1 MGTEQFLD
9 HVKALKTPV
18 GKLGT
23 FSKTYGVP
31 LGILAGA
38 RNNGAKPRGT
48 ESSALTSG
56 DQKIPME
63 KMGLLSSQG
72 FIQTER
78 AALRK
83 TLTGCKKK
91 IVVSEDSN
99 KLEKVAQKNDRIC
112 YCKYQSLDLTGP
124 WITSGNWLLV
134 WSAISLAHT
143 VHGCPEKCLCNTA
156 AKTADCKNRGFT
168 EIPARLPPEIQI
180 LQLQNNRIW
189 RINQNAFTATPLLK
203 ILDLSNNSV
212 SSVAPGAFQKL
223 RYLQVLN
230 LTRNMI
236 HYIENK
242 TFSFLPH
249 LKELDLSSNSIIRL
263 PETFGNSTGNITLLS
278 VKHNKLQK
286 MERILLESL
295 PNLKVVLFKDNP
307 WQCNCNIFG
316 LKLWLE
322 SFLYR
327 GGISDGIICSAP
339 GIRKGKELLK
349 VPYELFGACSL
360 RTALHLAS
368 SHHHHGYEHRGSLKH
383 GPHGEPGDG
392 GRAGCEP
399 KAKARPVSLRH
410 AIATVVIT
418 GVVCGIVCLMMLAA
432 AVYGCAYAAI
442 TAKYHREHPARQHG
456 APEKKELLES
466 SLP

>member
-1 MGTEQFLD
+1 MAE
-9 HVKALKTPV
+9 
-18 GKLGT
+18 
-23 FSKTYGVP
+23 
-31 LGILAGA
+31 
-38 RNNGAKPRGT
+38 
-48 ESSALTSG
+48 
-56 DQKIPME
+56 
-63 KMGLLSSQG
+63 
-72 FIQTER
+72 
-78 AALRK
+78 
-83 TLTGCKKK
+83 
-91 IVVSEDSN
+91 
-99 KLEKVAQKNDRIC
+99 
-112 YCKYQSLDLTGP
+112 
-124 WITSGNWLLV
+124 GNWLLI
-134 WSAISLAHT
+134 WSVTLLAHT
-143 VHGCPEKCLCNTA
+143 AHSCPEKCLCHKA
-156 AKTADCKNRGFT
+156 SKTADCKNRGFT

-203 ILDLSNNSV
+203 ILDLSNNSI
-212 SSVAPGAFQKL
+212 SSVALGAFQKL

-230 LTRNMI
+230 LTRNLI

-316 LKLWLE
+316 MKLWLE

-327 GGISDGIICSAP
+327 GGISDSIICSAP
-339 GIRKGKELLK
+339 GVRKGKDLLK
-349 VPYELFGACSL
+349 VPYELFGACAL
-360 RTALHLAS
+360 RAAPMPPAS
-368 SHHHHGYEHRGSLKH
+368 SHQWPGSEQRAWPKH

-392 GRAGCEP
+392 GRGGCEP
-399 KAKARPVSLRH
+399 KARPRPVSLRH

-418 GVVCGIVCLMMLAA
+418 GVVCGVVCLMMLAA

-442 TAKYHREHPARQHG
+442 TARYHKEHLGPVRQHG
-456 APEKKELLES
+456 TPEEKEPFES
-466 SLP
+466 SMA

>member
-1 MGTEQFLD
+1 T
-9 HVKALKTPV
+9 
-18 GKLGT
+18 
-23 FSKTYGVP
+23 
-31 LGILAGA
+31 
-38 RNNGAKPRGT
+38 
-48 ESSALTSG
+48 
-56 DQKIPME
+56 
-63 KMGLLSSQG
+63 
-72 FIQTER
+72 
-78 AALRK
+78 
-83 TLTGCKKK
+83 
-91 IVVSEDSN
+91 
-99 KLEKVAQKNDRIC
+99 
-112 YCKYQSLDLTGP
+112 
-124 WITSGNWLLV
+124 GNWLLV
-134 WSAISLAHT
+134 WSVILLAHRAQ
-143 VHGCPEKCLCNTA
+143 GCPEKCLCHTA
-156 AKTADCKNRGFT
+156 SKTADCKNRGFT

-180 LQLQNNRIW
+180 LLLQNNRIW

-203 ILDLSNNSV
+203 ILDLSNNSL

-278 VKHNKLQK
+278 LKHNKLQK

-327 GGISDGIICSAP
+327 GGISDGIVCSAP
-339 GIRKGKELLK
+339 GVRKGRALLA

-360 RTALHLAS
+360 RAAPAS
-368 SHHHHGYEHRGSLKH
+368 GHPHGPEPRASEPRASAKH
-383 GPHGEPGDG
+383 GPHEPPD
-392 GRAGCEP
+392 GCEP

-442 TAKYHREHPARQHG
+442 TAKARRQQLGPGRQHG
-456 APEKKELLES
+456 APDKRELLES
-466 SLP
+466 SVP

>member
-1 MGTEQFLD
+1 TGT
-9 HVKALKTPV
+9 
-18 GKLGT
+18 
-23 FSKTYGVP
+23 
-31 LGILAGA
+31 
-38 RNNGAKPRGT
+38 
-48 ESSALTSG
+48 
-56 DQKIPME
+56 
-63 KMGLLSSQG
+63 
-72 FIQTER
+72 
-78 AALRK
+78 
-83 TLTGCKKK
+83 
-91 IVVSEDSN
+91 
-99 KLEKVAQKNDRIC
+99 
-112 YCKYQSLDLTGP
+112 
-124 WITSGNWLLV
+124 WLLV
-134 WSAISLAHT
+134 WSVIVLAQAAC
-143 VHGCPEKCLCNTA
+143 GCPDKCLCHTA
-156 AKTADCKNRGFT
+156 SKTADCKNRGFT
-168 EIPARLPPEIQI
+168 EIPAHLPPEIQI

-203 ILDLSNNSV
+203 ILDLSNNSL

-230 LTRNMI
+230 LTRNLI

-286 MERILLESL
+286 IERILLESL

-327 GGISDGIICSAP
+327 GGISDSIICSAP
-339 GIRKGKELLK
+339 GIRKGKDLLK
-349 VPYELFGACSL
+349 VPYELFGACPL
-360 RTALHLAS
+360 RTAHTYVAS
-368 SHHHHGYEHRGSLKH
+368 SHHTGFEQRSWQKLGQSI
-383 GPHGEPGDG
+383 EPGDS
-392 GRAGCEP
+392 GRGGCEP
-399 KAKARPVSLRH
+399 KAKARPASLRH

-442 TAKYHREHPARQHG
+442 TAKYHKEHLAPDRQHG
-456 APEKKELLES
+456 TPEEKEPLER

>member
-1 MGTEQFLD
+1 T
-9 HVKALKTPV
+9 
-18 GKLGT
+18 
-23 FSKTYGVP
+23 
-31 LGILAGA
+31 
-38 RNNGAKPRGT
+38 
-48 ESSALTSG
+48 
-56 DQKIPME
+56 
-63 KMGLLSSQG
+63 
-72 FIQTER
+72 
-78 AALRK
+78 
-83 TLTGCKKK
+83 
-91 IVVSEDSN
+91 
-99 KLEKVAQKNDRIC
+99 
-112 YCKYQSLDLTGP
+112 
-124 WITSGNWLLV
+124 GNWLLV
-134 WSAISLAHT
+134 WSAILLAHRA
-143 VHGCPEKCLCNTA
+143 HGCPDKCLCYTA
-156 AKTADCKNRGFT
+156 SKTADCKNRGFT

-203 ILDLSNNSV
+203 ILDLSNNSL

-236 HYIENK
+236 HYIENT

-339 GIRKGKELLK
+339 GIRKGKDLLK

-360 RTALHLAS
+360 RTAHVSLRHAIATS
-368 SHHHHGYEHRGSLKH
+368 SEHRGSQKH
-383 GPHGEPGDG
+383 GHHGELGDG
-392 GRAGCEP
+392 GRGGCEP
-399 KAKARPVSLRH
+399 RPRPRPVSLRH

-442 TAKYHREHPARQHG
+442 TAKYHKEHSAPVRQH
-456 APEKKELLES
+456 ATPEKKELFES

>member
-1 MGTEQFLD
+1 G
-9 HVKALKTPV
+9 
-18 GKLGT
+18 
-23 FSKTYGVP
+23 S
-31 LGILAGA
+31 
-38 RNNGAKPRGT
+38 
-48 ESSALTSG
+48 
-56 DQKIPME
+56 
-63 KMGLLSSQG
+63 
-72 FIQTER
+72 
-78 AALRK
+78 
-83 TLTGCKKK
+83 
-91 IVVSEDSN
+91 
-99 KLEKVAQKNDRIC
+99 
-112 YCKYQSLDLTGP
+112 
-124 WITSGNWLLV
+124 WLLV
-134 WSAISLAHT
+134 CSFIFLAHT
-143 VHGCPEKCLCNTA
+143 ARGCPDKCLCYTA
-156 AKTADCKNRGFT
+156 SKTADCKNRGFT

-203 ILDLSNNSV
+203 ILDLSNNSL

-230 LTRNMI
+230 LTRNLI

-316 LKLWLE
+316 MKLWLE

-339 GIRKGKELLK
+339 GIRKGKDLLK
-349 VPYELFGACSL
+349 VPYELFGVCPL
-360 RTALHLAS
+360 RTAQVHLAS
-368 SHHHHGYEHRGSLKH
+368 SHHHGWEQQRSWPKH
-383 GPHGEPGDG
+383 GHHGEPGDS
-392 GRAGCEP
+392 GRASCEP
-399 KAKARPVSLRH
+399 RPKGRPGSLRH
-410 AIATVVIT
+410 ALGTVVIT
-418 GVVCGIVCLMMLAA
+418 GVLCGIVCLMMLAA
-432 AVYGCAYAAI
+432 AAYGCAHAAV
-442 TAKYHREHPARQHG
+442 TAKCQRQRPGPGRQHG
-456 APEKKELLES
+456 APEEKEPFES
-466 SLP
+466 SLA

>member
-1 MGTEQFLD
+1 
-9 HVKALKTPV
+9 
-18 GKLGT
+18 
-23 FSKTYGVP
+23 
-31 LGILAGA
+31 
-38 RNNGAKPRGT
+38 
-48 ESSALTSG
+48 
-56 DQKIPME
+56 
-63 KMGLLSSQG
+63 
-72 FIQTER
+72 
-78 AALRK
+78 
-83 TLTGCKKK
+83 
-91 IVVSEDSN
+91 
-99 KLEKVAQKNDRIC
+99 
-112 YCKYQSLDLTGP
+112 
-124 WITSGNWLLV
+124 
-134 WSAISLAHT
+134 
-143 VHGCPEKCLCNTA
+143 HGCPDKCLCYTA
-156 AKTADCKNRGFT
+156 SKTADCKNRGFT

-203 ILDLSNNSV
+203 ILDLSNNSL

-339 GIRKGKELLK
+339 GIRKGKDLLK

-360 RTALHLAS
+360 RTALVHVAS
-368 SHHHHGYEHRGSLKH
+368 SHHHHGHEHRGPAKH
-383 GPHGEPGDG
+383 GPHEPGDG

-432 AVYGCAYAAI
+432 C
-442 TAKYHREHPARQHG
+442 HRQQLAPGRQHG
-456 APEKKELLES
+456 APERKELLEA

>member
-1 MGTEQFLD
+1 
-9 HVKALKTPV
+9 
-18 GKLGT
+18 
-23 FSKTYGVP
+23 
-31 LGILAGA
+31 
-38 RNNGAKPRGT
+38 
-48 ESSALTSG
+48 
-56 DQKIPME
+56 
-63 KMGLLSSQG
+63 
-72 FIQTER
+72 
-78 AALRK
+78 
-83 TLTGCKKK
+83 
-91 IVVSEDSN
+91 
-99 KLEKVAQKNDRIC
+99 
-112 YCKYQSLDLTGP
+112 
-124 WITSGNWLLV
+124 GNWLLV
-134 WSAISLAHT
+134 CSVILLAHT
-143 VHGCPEKCLCNTA
+143 AHGCPHKCLCYTA
-156 AKTADCKNRGFT
+156 SKTADCKNRGFT
-168 EIPARLPPEIQI
+168 EIPAHLPPEIQI

-189 RINQNAFTATPLLK
+189 RINPNAFTATPLLK
-203 ILDLSNNSV
+203 ILDLSNNSL
-212 SSVAPGAFQKL
+212 SSVAPGTFQKL

-230 LTRNMI
+230 LTRNLI

-339 GIRKGKELLK
+339 GIRKGKDLLK
-349 VPYELFGACSL
+349 VPYELFGACAL
-360 RTALHLAS
+360 RTAQAALS
-368 SHHHHGYEHRGSLKH
+368 SPQQGPEQRGPPRP

-392 GRAGCEP
+392 GRGGGCEP
-399 KAKARPVSLRH
+399 KAKARPASLRH

-418 GVVCGIVCLMMLAA
+418 GVVCGVVCLMMLAA

-442 TAKYHREHPARQHG
+442 TAKYHKEHSAPLRPHG
-456 APEKKELLES
+456 TPKEKEPLES
-466 SLP
+466 SMA

>member
-1 MGTEQFLD
+1 MMILTHRTPLKQMAVIAATKSLLAKQRQSCPLSQEGSDISSWGFLAICNGKHTLLQQGTGNL
-9 HVKALKTPV
+9 
-18 GKLGT
+18 
-23 FSKTYGVP
+23 
-31 LGILAGA
+31 
-38 RNNGAKPRGT
+38 
-48 ESSALTSG
+48 
-56 DQKIPME
+56 
-63 KMGLLSSQG
+63 
-72 FIQTER
+72 
-78 AALRK
+78 
-83 TLTGCKKK
+83 
-91 IVVSEDSN
+91 
-99 KLEKVAQKNDRIC
+99 DRIFRQG
-112 YCKYQSLDLTGP
+112 KNQQSRMK
-124 WITSGNWLLV
+124 GNRLLV
-134 WSAISLAHT
+134 WSFILLAHT
-143 VHGCPEKCLCNTA
+143 VHGCPDKCLCYTA
-156 AKTADCKNRGFT
+156 SKTADCKNRGFT

-203 ILDLSNNSV
+203 ILDLSNNSL

-236 HYIENK
+236 HYVENK

-339 GIRKGKELLK
+339 GIRKGKDLLK

-360 RTALHLAS
+360 RTAQVHLAS
-368 SHHHHGYEHRGSLKH
+368 SHHHHHHQQQHGHEPRGSPKH
-383 GPHGEPGDG
+383 GHHGELAAG
-392 GRAGCEP
+392 GCEP
-399 KAKARPVSLRH
+399 KARARPASLRH

-418 GVVCGIVCLMMLAA
+418 GVVCGVVCLMMLAA
-432 AVYGCAYAAI
+432 AVYGCAHAAL
-442 TAKYHREHPARQHG
+442 TAKAHREHPAPGRPHG
-456 APEKKELLES
+456 AAQEQPPLDG

>member
-1 MGTEQFLD
+1 T
-9 HVKALKTPV
+9 
-18 GKLGT
+18 
-23 FSKTYGVP
+23 
-31 LGILAGA
+31 
-38 RNNGAKPRGT
+38 
-48 ESSALTSG
+48 
-56 DQKIPME
+56 
-63 KMGLLSSQG
+63 
-72 FIQTER
+72 
-78 AALRK
+78 
-83 TLTGCKKK
+83 
-91 IVVSEDSN
+91 
-99 KLEKVAQKNDRIC
+99 
-112 YCKYQSLDLTGP
+112 
-124 WITSGNWLLV
+124 GNWLLV
-134 WSAISLAHT
+134 CSVILLAHT
-143 VHGCPEKCLCNTA
+143 AHGCPDKCLCYTA
-156 AKTADCKNRGFT
+156 SKTADCKNRGFT

-203 ILDLSNNSV
+203 ILDLSNNSL
-212 SSVAPGAFQKL
+212 SNVAPGAFQKL

-230 LTRNMI
+230 LTRNLI

-339 GIRKGKELLK
+339 GIRKGKDLLK
-349 VPYELFGACSL
+349 VPYELFGACPL
-360 RTALHLAS
+360 RTAHVHLGS
-368 SHHHHGYEHRGSLKH
+368 SHQHSLEQRGSLKH
-383 GPHGEPGDG
+383 GPHGEPGDS
-392 GRAGCEP
+392 GRVSCEP
-399 KAKARPVSLRH
+399 KPKPRPASLRH

-418 GVVCGIVCLMMLAA
+418 GVVCGVVCLMMLAA

-442 TAKYHREHPARQHG
+442 TAKYHKDHLAPVRQHG
-456 APEKKELLES
+456 TPKEKEPLES
-466 SLP
+466 SSA